1 MVVRYGAGGIVVG
14 SYIAREV
21 VPERG
26 SLFEVYD
33 SCSLTLTTNPRSAL
47 TSSVSSSVFA
57 IKSGIA
63 AEGKRDVNCMYLD
76 SNQIGFEIGRVVVI
90 GLYHKQQTSIQMMIT
105 LF

>member
-47 TSSVSSSVFA
+47 TSSVFA

-63 AEGKRDVNCMYLD
+63 AEGKRGVFIVCIWVPIKL
-76 SNQIGFEIGRVVVI
+76 V
-90 GLYHKQQTSIQMMIT
+90 LK
-105 LF
+105 